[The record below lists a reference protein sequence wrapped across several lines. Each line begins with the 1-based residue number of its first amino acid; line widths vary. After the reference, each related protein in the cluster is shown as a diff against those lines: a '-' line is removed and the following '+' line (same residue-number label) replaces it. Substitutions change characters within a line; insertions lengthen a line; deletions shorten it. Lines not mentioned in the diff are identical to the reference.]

1 MTSAHVFEYVAWFR
15 DASLPPED
23 QDHEWPGVVYISA
36 DNADA
41 ALAWGN
47 HLAQSCSDELISSTV
62 EPWLDSV
69 PTGGPFTSDGEILS
83 AADLGW

>member
-15 DASLPPED
+15 HASLPPED

-36 DNADA
+36 ENADA

-47 HLAQSCSDELISSTV
+47 QLAQSCSDELISSKV

-69 PTGGPFTSDGEILS
+69 PIGEAFASYGEILS
-83 AADLGW
+83 PADLGW